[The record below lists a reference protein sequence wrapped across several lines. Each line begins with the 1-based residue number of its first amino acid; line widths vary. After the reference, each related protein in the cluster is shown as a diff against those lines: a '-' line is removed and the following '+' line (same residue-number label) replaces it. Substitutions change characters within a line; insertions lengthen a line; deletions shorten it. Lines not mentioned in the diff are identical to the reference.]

1 MKGIQSESHGLG
13 SKVEVVAGSKRMMRE
28 IDGGGSSHISQNSTI
43 AHFGLGTATVI
54 DSIIITWTGGRRQI
68 LTQQKINQF
77 ITITESLNSSTSLWI
92 CILGVTGLLFFG
104 FIYLKTKKRMPT

>member
-1 MKGIQSESHGLG
+1 
-13 SKVEVVAGSKRMMRE
+13 MMRE

-54 DSIIITWTGGRRQI
+54 DSIIITWTWGRRQI

-77 ITITESLNSSTSLWI
+77 ITITESPNNSTFLWI
-92 CILGVTGLLFFG
+92 WLLGITGLLFFG
-104 FIYLKTKKRMPT
+104 FIYLKTKKRMPI

>member
-77 ITITESLNSSTSLWI
+77 ITITESPNSS
-92 CILGVTGLLFFG
+92 LFCGYG
-104 FIYLKTKKRMPT
+104 F